1 MWLCVLSGKQYE
13 DSFEN
18 TQRRKTK
25 QMQLMW
31 LCIFTGRPFEDT
43 SESKRRRKVKQM
55 QTMQLCLF
63 SGKRFEDTFENS
75 QWRKVKKMQP
85 MWLYLLSC
93 RPFDRTFQNAH
104 SGENT
109 WNQCEFACNFED
121 IHENAWLSRKIYNL
135 PIQLQ
140 IQDWLSN
147 QDTWSFLVWY
157 AVILSACT

>member
-1 MWLCVLSGKQYE
+1 MTSLEWIVTISRFFVLCILSGIQ
-13 DSFEN
+13 FEVTLN
-18 TQRRKTK
+18 DTQWRKAK
-25 QMQLMW
+25 PKKVQPVQH
-31 LCIFTGRPFEDT
+31 CIFSSRQFEA
-43 SESKRRRKVKQM
+43 
-55 QTMQLCLF
+55 
-63 SGKRFEDTFENS
+63 TFENA